1 MSDNDLFILIALIV
15 VGVVVV
21 FIVLDILLRKFKNKG
36 IFQLIKGIFVKD
48 EKEEPKVN
56 VEKSV
61 PTPPFVE
68 EEKPVEEPVKEEV
81 VEPVKVEEPVV
92 EVQEEVIEPVK
103 VEEPVVEVQE
113 EPKEEVRPVVKVE
126 PKVVESKEEDDDD
139 FDDDDEDEGFA
150 VINGANAF
158 GIEYVY
164 SFTAKLSWSSD
175 EVKEQYNEIIHAFKS
190 YGMKVSRSW
199 KNDRIYLGRKTYAL
213 VLFRGRKLCIAYALN
228 PATYEETKYR
238 GIDVSEIKRFE
249 NTPLLVKNTSHRR
262 FGYMLELIDIMLGET
277 LQKKEI
283 EKEHIDIPY
292 QTLHELLKQRLVK
305 KYNKKTG
312 MEIPASVDV
321 ETAQAS
327 LTDDEAVAQVFVEER
342 KSFGRTKG
350 IINIDTLS
358 QNYEDFETVDLES
371 LHAKKLIAKKVD
383 YVKVLARG
391 ALEKSLIV
399 KADDFS
405 VDAIKMI
412 VLTGGQVYKLK

>member
-1 MSDNDLFILIALIV
+1 MSDNDLFVLITVIV
-15 VGVVVV
+15 VCVVLII
-21 FIVLDILLRKFKNKG
+21 IVLDILLRKFKNKG

-48 EKEEPKVN
+48 KTEEPNVSQVKAMPTPPLVEETKSEEEPIKEKEEVM
-56 VEKSV
+56 EAI
-61 PTPPFVE
+61 
-68 EEKPVEEPVKEEV
+68 
-81 VEPVKVEEPVV
+81 KVEEPVV
-92 EVQEEVIEPVK
+92 EV
-103 VEEPVVEVQE
+103 
-113 EPKEEVRPVVKVE
+113 KEEAEEETLESVKTI
-126 PKVVESKEEDDDD
+126 DDDVTVET
-139 FDDDDEDEGFA
+139 DDEDEGFA
-150 VINGANAF
+150 VINSANAF

-175 EVKEQYNEIIHAFKS
+175 DVKEQYNEIINAFKS
-190 YGMKVSRSW
+190 YGLKVSRSW

-238 GIDVSEIKRFE
+238 GLDVSDIKRFE
-249 NTPLLVKNTSHRR
+249 NTPLLIKNTSQRR
-262 FGYMLELIDIMLGET
+262 FGYMLELIDIMLGNT
-277 LQKKEI
+277 FQKKDI
-283 EKEHIDIPY
+283 AKEHIDIPY
-292 QTLHELLKQRLVK
+292 QTLHELLKLRLVK
-305 KYNKKTG
+305 KYNKQTG

-321 ETAQAS
+321 QTAQAS
-327 LTDDEAVAQVFVEER
+327 LTDDEAEAQVYVEER
-342 KSFGRTKG
+342 KSLGRIKG